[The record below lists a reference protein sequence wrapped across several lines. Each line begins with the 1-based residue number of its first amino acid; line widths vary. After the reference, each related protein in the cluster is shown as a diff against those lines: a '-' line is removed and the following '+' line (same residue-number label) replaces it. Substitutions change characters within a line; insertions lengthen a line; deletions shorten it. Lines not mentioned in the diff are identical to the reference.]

1 MEKELV
7 QNLPNASK
15 LVYSLRHLD
24 YDNLT
29 ALSDLVDNSLDANAT
44 KIWVDIIPIK
54 DVGHSNEENSDV
66 AQIIISDNGKG
77 MDKST
82 LDEALKL
89 GSNVEKNA
97 SCDLGY
103 YGMGL
108 ITASISI
115 GSRLQVI
122 TKTVY
127 GECLNSVQDL
137 DLIYQNNDFVKIL
150 EIANKEDREQF
161 DKKVIQRQKD
171 AINTNSKEQIIN
183 SGTVVIIDQ
192 IDNCNWK
199 KVKGLADN
207 LQSHFSK
214 VYRKFLKAEK
224 VKIFVQDKRVEPI
237 DPIFDFEPNILCEE
251 YIKYEEGDI
260 KIVVAELKDY
270 GYAINKDKGLNIS
283 NQGFYVLRN
292 NREIIAGETLGI
304 FSKHNDFNTLR
315 IEFSYP
321 GTLDVLLSS
330 NFSKNRIVL
339 NQSLK
344 DKVEKICNPFIKQV
358 RKNAKAR
365 QISDRELEDFSEI
378 EKFITQKSHLLKMP
392 QMEVEQRDKKNN
404 KNEEK
409 IIKEISERG
418 TRLNITKKK
427 RIDISSLK
435 AKFGL
440 KKLGEKGPLY
450 DIDQER
456 EKVII
461 YWNEE
466 HPFYIYFVSPNGN
479 NPDILNP
486 ISFLIYSLATAELI
500 SKPDSDSEEILQNI
514 RFDVGR
520 NLAVL
525 LK

>member
-1 MEKELV
+1 MKTELI

-24 YDNLT
+24 YNNLT

-44 KIWVDIIPIK
+44 KIWVDIMS
-54 DVGHSNEENSDV
+54 DHSNNEDGSDV
-66 AQIIISDNGKG
+66 STIIISDNGKG
-77 MDKST
+77 MDKNT

-89 GSNVEKNA
+89 GSNIDKNA

-108 ITASISI
+108 ITASISM
-115 GSRLQVI
+115 GSRLKVI
-122 TKTVY
+122 TKTVA
-127 GECLNSVQDL
+127 GEYLSSVQDL
-137 DLIYQNNDFVKIL
+137 DLIHEKNEFIKTL
-150 EIANKEDREQF
+150 EISDKEDIEQF
-161 DKKVIQRQKD
+161 EKNVIQRQKD
-171 AINTNSKEQIIN
+171 STNSKEQIIN
-183 SGTVVIIDQ
+183 SGTVVIIDK

-224 VKIFVQDKRVEPI
+224 VKIFIQDKKVEPI

-260 KIVVAELKDY
+260 KVLIAELKDC
-270 GYAINKDKGLNIS
+270 GATINKDKGINVA

-304 FSKHNDFNTLR
+304 FSKHNDYNTLR

-321 GTLDVLLSS
+321 GTLDSLLSS

-344 DKVEKICNPFIKQV
+344 DKLEKICNPFIKQV
-358 RKNAKAR
+358 RKNAKVR
-365 QISDRELEDFSEI
+365 QTSDRDLEDFSEI

-392 QMEVEQRDKKNN
+392 QVEVEERDQKNY

-409 IIKEISERG
+409 IKRDIVEHG
-418 TRLNITKKK
+418 PRLNIQKRK
-427 RIDISSLK
+427 RIDIESLK

-450 DIDQER
+450 DVDQER

-466 HPFYIYFVSPNGN
+466 HPFYLNFVSPNGD

-486 ISFLIYSLATAELI
+486 ISFLVYSLATAELI

-520 NLAVL
+520 NLAIL